1 MNKTGG
7 GDGIPAKLFQILK
20 VDAFAMLHSIWQQI
34 WKFGT
39 LMDLGHL
46 SFSEG
51 DSFSRVSRA
60 LRTTPSLVVKD
71 QLPQRS
77 TTSA

>member
-20 VDAFAMLHSIWQQI
+20 VDAFEVLHSIWQQI
-34 WKFGT
+34 WKSGT
-39 LMDLGHL
+39 LMDLGRL
-46 SFSEG
+46 SFSGG
-51 DSFSRVSRA
+51 DSLSRVSRA
-60 LRTTPSLVVKD
+60 SRTTPSLVVKD